1 VFWPLPLAKAK
12 FGEPKKSEITTHKHA
27 GSVFKG
33 IIMDPSHGNPIG
45 TILLSQTS
53 ANATKQI
60 TTLANT
66 DQSVRGM
73 DEVKEVFAALQGRLH
88 VGITLL
94 SDADKV
100 ADAKLKMTAKSNQE
114 SL

>member
-1 VFWPLPLAKAK
+1 MPVAKAK

-45 TILLSQTS
+45 TIMLNQTC
-53 ANATKQI
+53 ANATRQI

-73 DEVKEVFAALQGRLH
+73 DEVKEVFAALQGRLQ
-88 VGITLL
+88 VGITLV
-94 SDADKV
+94 SDAGKV
-100 ADAKLKMTAKSNQE
+100 ADARLKMATKSNQE